1 MKDLKDILDRNRPV
15 SEIIEDLKCK
25 SVNPPSW
32 EMLRKIL
39 IPNEHEILEDKQ
51 MRRDRTIQTDSG
63 TFVEKASRTT
73 LALEKLLAKRVNQFT
88 FTIPVKREYSNID
101 TPQRQ
106 EIANAIEKIYQE
118 ADIDTIN
125 IERGSAYFMACEI
138 FSLWYSVPKE
148 NTIYGFKSDYKLRCR
163 TFSPMKDN
171 VELYPLMDEYGDLLA
186 FSLYYEKKVK
196 DETISFFETF
206 TADRR
211 YKWHKGEESDWIDDI
226 VSVNQ
231 NGETEYGDEIIL
243 EKIPGIYG
251 WRETPVFEEGTPYL
265 RKDAE
270 YKHSED
276 SDIIAYNVAPL
287 VKVVGKMIS
296 DEKKYESRRLIR
308 VENGGDVSYVS
319 WNQATEA
326 TDKHIQRDIDWFWM
340 FNQMPDVSFK
350 NLQSLGNIGYDARQM
365 MLTDA
370 FLRIGEESKPL
381 IQFFRRECNVIKAYL
396 KKMQNKWSDE
406 DIDAVTVKHVI
417 TPYIPKD
424 EKYEIEKR
432 QLANGGKALES
443 QRESIQRWGKSP
455 DVDGT
460 LQEMKE
466 EAAEEQETKLS
477 SIMEGAI

>member
-1 MKDLKDILDRNRPV
+1 MKDLKDILDRSRPI
-15 SEIIEDLKCK
+15 SEIIEDLQKK
-25 SVNPPSW
+25 SVTPPTW
-32 EMLRKIL
+32 EYLKKIL
-39 IPNEHEILEDKQ
+39 IPHEHEILEDKQ
-51 MRRDRTIQTDSG
+51 MRRDRTITTDQG
-63 TFVEKASRTT
+63 TFVEKASRTA
-73 LALEKLLAKRVNQFT
+73 LALEMLLTKRVNQFT
-88 FTIPVKREYSNID
+88 FTIPVKREYSNTD
-101 TPQRQ
+101 TPARQ
-106 EIANAIEKIYQE
+106 AIAEAIERIYQE

-125 IERGSAYFMACEI
+125 MERGFAYFASCEI
-138 FSLWYSVPKE
+138 FTLWYSVPKP
-148 NTIYGFKSDYKLRCR
+148 NTQYGFKSEYKLRSR

-171 VELYPLMDEYGDLLA
+171 VKLYPLMDEYGDLLA

-211 YKWHKGEESDWIDDI
+211 YKWRKGEHTDWTDII
-226 VSVNQ
+226 VSENEL
-231 NGETEYGDEIIL
+231 GEKVYGDEIIL
-243 EKIPGIYG
+243 NKIPGIYG
-251 WRETPVFEEGTPYL
+251 WRENPVFEQGTPYL
-265 RKDAE
+265 RQDAE

-296 DEKKYESRRLIR
+296 DEKKYEARRLIR

-326 TDKHIQRDIDWFWM
+326 TEKHIQRDIDWFWM

-381 IQFFRRECNVIKAYL
+381 LQFFRRETNVIKAYL
-396 KKMQNKWSDE
+396 KFMQKEWSEE
-406 DIDAVTVKHVI
+406 DIDAVTVKHII

-432 QLANGGKALES
+432 QLANGGKAIES
-443 QRESIQRWGKSP
+443 QHESIQRWGKSP
-455 DVDGT
+455 DVEAT
-460 LQEMKE
+460 YKE
-466 EAAEEQETKLS
+466 IQKEAEEEQAAKMS
-477 SIMEGAI
+477 GVFEGAI